1 MAHLG
6 YLLTALA
13 DGQLSPATAEKVL
26 EHVTVCRPC
35 AAELAAERRAR
46 RMVAEASCGSVPA
59 DLAARLRTIAHE
71 PAPTSAPGPLA
82 PLSPE
87 PHPHRRLGALSA
99 VGSLVGVSALA
110 TALFVAGTPRD
121 VAPAFTDSGALA
133 SLGLVAEVPVSA
145 VPVTAAPVTTAAAAS
160 FVASAPPSDL
170 PDGVF
175 TVTAQHRLTSGRGQV
190 LELAGRGGHVVLA
203 TQPGRLDAGSVAHL
217 DPARHAG
224 VELYV
229 VAHEPFHAVWQS
241 GDHVVELV
249 TDLPAAQVSE
259 LVAHFPAEE
268 YDVDLLARL
277 VRGWAAVTGGMRR

>member
-1 MAHLG
+1 VAHLG

-71 PAPTSAPGPLA
+71 PAPTSAPGPLS
-82 PLSPE
+82 PLHPQA
-87 PHPHRRLGALSA
+87 HPHRRLGALTA
-99 VGSLVGVSALA
+99 VGSLVGASALA

-133 SLGLVAEVPVSA
+133 SLGLVAEA
-145 VPVTAAPVTTAAAAS
+145 PVTAVPASAAAAAL
-160 FVASAPPSDL
+160 FVAGTAPSDL

-203 TQPGRLDAGSVAHL
+203 TQRGRLDAGSVAHL

-268 YDVDLLARL
+268 YDADLLARL
-277 VRGWAAVTGGMRR
+277 ERGWAAVTGGMRR